1 MRLTLDRCRVSSL
14 AIALAVAVFVPGC
27 SVEAGDEAAHAIA
40 EKFAADTSE
49 PITEQKVL
57 AESTAPP
64 PVTPVII
71 APVPD
76 KSATQ
81 LAPKTTPKPPAPA
94 QTKTAPPPV
103 KTTTTT
109 AAQPAPDAAKA
120 KADAAKAKAAEA
132 QRKRAEAKRIAE
144 QKAEAT
150 RQEKARRKA
159 DEDEM
164 LARARAEAEERR
176 LVHERRLRDIERAE
190 AEAEAERVR
199 AAALTA
205 ETERRKAAEAEAA
218 RVAEAK
224 RIAEEEERKAAEAKR
239 IAEAEE
245 MRRRVE
251 AERVAAAERARAED
265 VARRHAEEQRL
276 AQIAEERARRAREER
291 RLAIERQLAEE
302 EARRAA
308 EARAVA
314 ALAAEREQRQLEMA
328 HREAAERETARQ
340 RVEQDNLARLEA
352 AREEEARRLSDRI
365 RRTREARIEQDT
377 PFLPPQGLGG
387 PLPNDLRPDNQP
399 FNAPRTAPT
408 RRVTVLLVMEP
419 GRRGIRRF
427 DKSADPVICV
437 NGSCYVSRGASAS
450 AQELPRGRAFG
461 PSVAL
466 GSRAGACNN
475 SLTCVFRGVDL
486 GRTSA
491 EIQPIDLRVLRH
503 DRRQAQMVEAD
514 PTCRVIQ
521 GQLSCRQAVFADD
534 YMMWVVPEAVASHAG
549 PMALEAAVQS
559 GLATHHSTALD

>member
-14 AIALAVAVFVPGC
+14 AVALAVSMLVPGC

-40 EKFAADTSE
+40 EKFAADATSE

-57 AESTAPP
+57 AESSAPP

-81 LAPKTTPKPPAPA
+81 PEPKAAPKSSPP
-94 QTKTAPPPV
+94 TKAV
-103 KTTTTT
+103 
-109 AAQPAPDAAKA
+109 AQPAPDAAKA
-120 KADAAKAKAAEA
+120 RAKAARAKAAEA
-132 QRKRAEAKRIAE
+132 QRKRAETKRIAE
-144 QKAEAT
+144 QKAEAA
-150 RQEKARRKA
+150 RLEKARRKA
-159 DEDEM
+159 DEEDM

-176 LVHERRLRDIERAE
+176 LAQEHRLREIERAE
-190 AEAEAERVR
+190 AEAEAERMR
-199 AAALTA
+199 AATLAA
-205 ETERRKAAEAEAA
+205 ETERRKAVEREAA
-218 RVAEAK
+218 RLAEAK
-224 RIAEEEERKAAEAKR
+224 RIAEEEERRAAETKR

-251 AERVAAAERARAED
+251 AERVAVAERARAED
-265 VARRHAEEQRL
+265 DARRRAEEERVAR
-276 AQIAEERARRAREER
+276 IAEESRRAREER

-314 ALAAEREQRQLEMA
+314 ALAAEREQRQLA
-328 HREAAERETARQ
+328 IARREAAEREAARQ
-340 RVEQDNLARLEA
+340 RAEQDNIARLEA

-365 RRTREARIEQDT
+365 RRTREARLDPET
-377 PFLPPQGLGG
+377 PFAPPHGLGG
-387 PLPNDLRPDNQP
+387 PHANDLRPDSRP
-399 FNAPRTAPT
+399 IYAPRPAPST
-408 RRVTVLLVMEP
+408 RVTVLLVMEP

-427 DKSADPVICV
+427 DKSADPIICV

-466 GSRAGACNN
+466 GSRAGVCND

-503 DRRQAQMVEAD
+503 DRREAQMIEAD

-534 YMMWVVPEAVASHAG
+534 YMMWIVPEAVASQAG
-549 PMALEAAVQS
+549 PMALESAVQS
-559 GLATHHSTALD
+559 GLATHHSAALD